1 MRRREFV
8 GATAVVDYAR
18 ALALRFELSYD
29 ELLPEE
35 QAFWLDAARIYLASG
50 IVPMPDMRSSPN

>member
-8 GATAVVDYAR
+8 GATAVVGYAR

-29 ELLPEE
+29 ELLPERYC
-35 QAFWLDAARIYLASG
+35 AYARYAV
-50 IVPMPDMRSSPN
+50 VPEIRICP